1 MTNEQVD
8 AIILTISEG
17 FQQVTEAI
25 ELSAI
30 SERRIYD
37 IVYALE
43 AIQNKLANINETMR
57 DAQ

>member
-1 MTNEQVD
+1 MTDEQAD
-8 AIILTISEG
+8 AIIQTISEG

-30 SERRIYD
+30 PEQRIYD

-43 AIQNKLANINETMR
+43 MIQSKLANINETLR

>member
-1 MTNEQVD
+1 MTDEQAD
-8 AIILTISEG
+8 AIIQTISEG

-30 SERRIYD
+30 PEQRIYD

-43 AIQNKLANINETMR
+43 MIHDKLVDINQTMR

>member
-1 MTNEQVD
+1 MTNEQAD

-30 SERRIYD
+30 SEQRIYD

-43 AIQNKLANINETMR
+43 AIQNKLVDINQTMR

>member
-30 SERRIYD
+30 SEQRIYD

-43 AIQNKLANINETMR
+43 MIHDKLVDINQTMR

>member
-30 SERRIYD
+30 SEHRIYD

>member
-8 AIILTISEG
+8 AIVNTIFDGFQKVADAIETATISEH
-17 FQQVTEAI
+17 QVH
-25 ELSAI
+25 
-30 SERRIYD
+30 D

-43 AIQNKLANINETMR
+43 AIHDKLIDINQTMR

>member
-1 MTNEQVD
+1 MTDEQAD
-8 AIILTISEG
+8 AIIQTISEG

-30 SERRIYD
+30 PEQRIYD

-43 AIQNKLANINETMR
+43 MIQSKLANINETLR
-57 DAQ
+57 YAQ

>member
-1 MTNEQVD
+1 MTNEQAD

-30 SERRIYD
+30 SEQRIYD